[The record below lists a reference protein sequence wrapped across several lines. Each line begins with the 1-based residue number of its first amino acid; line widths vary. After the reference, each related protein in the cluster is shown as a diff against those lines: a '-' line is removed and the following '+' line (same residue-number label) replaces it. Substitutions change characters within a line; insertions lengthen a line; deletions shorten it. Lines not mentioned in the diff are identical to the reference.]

1 MTRRYNIY
9 KNCAMLWPMAFC
21 MMCCALCGVLVSCSS
36 DDEAPDDN
44 QGSKL
49 HLISCTRAIDD
60 DYNFIDGTKLWLAL
74 TSGTTKDSEGS
85 YTYNNST
92 ELQWTWTNG
101 ITVREAK
108 QYYLYGVML
117 PPRSAEDNPT
127 IGITSTDYS
136 KGATLTISGVSP
148 MLNESD
154 VPSVV
159 VGARGVLDP
168 STEWAVTEGQFG
180 YMGILKKNQDN
191 AQLLLDR
198 LYAGLTFSFTID
210 EKYSALRTIKLTSLK
225 LKASATTY
233 DKVNLTVVLEART
246 NGTSP
251 IKSVSATATSTSP
264 VEDVT
269 LFTDTDGQDIKDPLT
284 GMGTACFASSI
295 ASNLSVECEYDVY
308 DKPTTGDPQHK
319 LAHRTAVNSLSNVI
333 SAGSL
338 LQGQKRTIQLN
349 VVPTYLY
356 ILSDADLD
364 NPVITVN

>member
-1 MTRRYNIY
+1 
-9 KNCAMLWPMAFC
+9 MLWPMAFC

-36 DDEAPDDN
+36 DDEIPADDQN
-44 QGSKL
+44 GRL
-49 HLISCTRAIDD
+49 HLISCTRAIDG
-60 DYNFIDGTKLWLAL
+60 DYTFLPGTKLWLAL

-85 YTYNNST
+85 YTYNSSGT
-92 ELQWTWTNG
+92 GEWTWTNG

-159 VGARGVLDP
+159 VGARGVIDP
-168 STEWAVTEGQFG
+168 ATTWDVTEGQFG
-180 YMGILKKNQDN
+180 YMGILKKGEDN

-198 LYAGLTFSFTID
+198 LYAALTFSFTID
-210 EKYSALRTIKLTSLK
+210 PGYANLRTIKLTSLK
-225 LKASATTY
+225 LKASDTY
-233 DKVNLTVVLEART
+233 DEATLTVVLEATT

-251 IKSVSATATSTSP
+251 IKSVSATPTSNTA
-264 VEDVT
+264 VQDVT
-269 LFTDTDGQDIKDPLT
+269 LFDYSTGWDISGTGDPLPVDVS
-284 GMGTACFASSI
+284 MGTACFASSI